1 MRRAGVCE
9 KQSIHG
15 KGQAGGSQGAGNVGL
30 GSRKQ
35 EQHPKSLGLS
45 ISS

>member
-9 KQSIHG
+9 TQSVHG
-15 KGQAGGSQGAGNVGL
+15 RGQAGGGQGAGNVGL